1 MGKYLHF
8 RKRYGWKIDE
18 FIHYY
23 RVRIGTGNP
32 SDMLNTRTKGSKP
45 IIPEAARFIEVS
57 TNSITLHLSA
67 WSDGGCPMLYFVV
80 EHKKKY
86 KKSYNTISDNSFGTW

>member
-1 MGKYLHF
+1 MAPDIRSTSLLTTGNFTGIQNKTIFAMGNFVYIRAF
-8 RKRYGWKIDE
+8 C
-18 FIHYY
+18 
-23 RVRIGTGNP
+23 RIGVGDP
-32 SDMLNTRTKGSKP
+32 SDILNTRTKGSKP

-80 EHKKKY
+80 EHKKK
-86 KKSYNTISDNSFGTW
+86 